1 MTAEIAN
8 PVTVEAHI
16 RECSEQIAKGV
27 KICDERYRLY
37 LQADHE
43 YDVAFAHAYMNHQ
56 GPAHERKYATEL
68 QTMKERAARDAADAA
83 YRYAD
88 RRSRAFQE
96 ELRAWQSVGASVR
109 AMYGAVGSVER

>member
-1 MTAEIAN
+1 MTEVAN

-27 KICDERYRLY
+27 KICDERYRLF

-43 YDVAFAHAYMNHQ
+43 YDTAYAHAYLNHA
-56 GPAHERKYATEL
+56 GPAHERKYGAEL
-68 QTMKERAARDAADAA
+68 ATMKERAARDAADAA

-109 AMYGAVGSVER
+109 AMWSVAGTGER

>member
-1 MTAEIAN
+1 MSEVAN

-27 KICDERYRLY
+27 KICDERYRAY
-37 LQADHE
+37 LTADHA
-43 YDVAFAHAYMNHQ
+43 YDVAYAHAYLNHP
-56 GPAHERKYATEL
+56 GAAHEKRFAAELATR
-68 QTMKERAARDAADAA
+68 QERSTRDAADAA
-83 YRYAD
+83 YKYAD

-109 AMYGAVGSVER
+109 AMWSVAGVGER